1 MRPQALAILLA
12 TFLVIACGTEA
23 PAETLA
29 GPPELTAG
37 PLGLC
42 GEIATF
48 TAEDPAKHVPVDSEV
63 QYNSEPPSIGDHYG
77 SWMGWG
83 FYDLELEA
91 RYFVHNMEHGGLVF
105 LYNCDKLADPSQ
117 CDAFIQ
123 PIKDWILAQPED
135 DGGAFRF
142 VFGKRAA
149 LDVPFAAAAWG
160 WTLRSTCVDTDALT
174 EFKAARYRKGPEDV
188 AGSGQ
193 HAPTE

>member
-1 MRPQALAILLA
+1 MRPQAPALLA
-12 TFLVIACGTEA
+12 LTFVVFACGNEPPPDTSE
-23 PAETLA
+23 LA
-29 GPPELTAG
+29 AG

-42 GEIATF
+42 GEVATF
-48 TAEDPAKHVPVDSEV
+48 TAEPAKHVPVDTEV
-63 QYNSEPPSIGDHYG
+63 QYSSEPPSIGDHYG

-91 RYFVHNMEHGGLVF
+91 RYYVHNLEHGGMVF
-105 LYNCDKLADPSQ
+105 LYNCDKLDDPSQ

-135 DGGAFRF
+135 DGGPFRS

-149 LDVPFAAAAWG
+149 LDVPFAAVAWG
-160 WTLRSTCVDTDALT
+160 WTLKSTCVDTDALDA
-174 EFKAARYRKGPEDV
+174 FKTARYRKGTEDV
-188 AGSGQ
+188 ASSGQ